1 MPMPSHRGPRR
12 TTRLL
17 ATALVLAA
25 ATAARAT
32 DSSTPAAPLPT
43 LAPAPQRE
51 TVQVLATYPHDRG
64 AFTQGLLLHNGAL
77 YESTGLYGRSSLR
90 KVEIETGKVVQRV
103 DLPPKLFGEG
113 LTLFGDRLI
122 QLTWQEHVAPMYAL
136 PTFEK
141 VGQQSYPTEGWGLC
155 FDGESLVMT
164 DGSHRLYFR
173 DPQTFAL
180 RRQIPVMLQGQP
192 LPRVNELE
200 CVGDVIYANVW
211 PTDRIVEIA
220 ERSGT
225 VLATIDGS
233 SLLSPEERKSLGP
246 DAVLNGIAYDP
257 RSETFLI
264 TGKLWPKLLRVR
276 FVPE

>member
-1 MPMPSHRGPRR
+1 
-12 TTRLL
+12 
-17 ATALVLAA
+17 
-25 ATAARAT
+25 
-32 DSSTPAAPLPT
+32 
-43 LAPAPQRE
+43 
-51 TVQVLATYPHDRG
+51 VQVLATYPHDRR
-64 AFTQGLLLHNGAL
+64 AFTQGLLLHDGAL

-90 KVEIETGKVVQRV
+90 KVEIETGKVLQRV

-113 LTLFGDRLI
+113 LALVGDRLI
-122 QLTWQEHVAPMYAL
+122 QLTWQEHAAPIYAL
-136 PTFEK
+136 QTFEK
-141 VGQQSYPTEGWGLC
+141 VGQQSYPTDGWGLC

-173 DPQTFAL
+173 DPRTFAL
-180 RRQIPVMLQGQP
+180 RRQIAVMLQGRP
-192 LPRVNELE
+192 LPHVNELE

-220 ERSGT
+220 ERNGT

-233 SLLSPEERKSLGP
+233 SLLGPEERKSLGP

-257 RSETFLI
+257 RSQTFLI

-276 FVPE
+276 FVPQ